1 MGFYLKMN
9 GSMIWC
15 YHNVILKE
23 GKLKM
28 CKIKTFTGG
37 LLLLILCLP
46 LSSCGKKGPPTAV
59 GGNQEELY
67 PGKYPS
73 EEE

>member
-1 MGFYLKMN
+1 
-9 GSMIWC
+9 
-15 YHNVILKE
+15 
-23 GKLKM
+23 M

>member
-1 MGFYLKMN
+1 MGFYLKVN

-15 YHNVILKE
+15 YLNVILKE

-28 CKIKTFTGG
+28 CKIKRVAWGV
-37 LLLLILCLP
+37 LLLTLCLP
-46 LSSCGKKGPPTAV
+46 LSACGKKGPPTAV

-67 PGKYPS
+67 PGQYPP